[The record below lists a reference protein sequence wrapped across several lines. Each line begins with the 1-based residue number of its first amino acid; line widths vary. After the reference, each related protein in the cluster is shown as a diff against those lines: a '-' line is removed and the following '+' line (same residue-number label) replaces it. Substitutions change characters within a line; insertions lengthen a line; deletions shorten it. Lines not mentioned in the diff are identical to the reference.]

1 MLLFCLSPSLKKEK
15 EKEFFI
21 IEIHPVNKTQFSNN
35 IDTYIYMLILLT
47 TEWHGSLS
55 NYQQELQKEEKVNT
69 GRPHAM
75 DPNIT
80 NFDPVKNKIL
90 SRCL

>member
-55 NYQQELQKEEKVNT
+55 NY
-69 GRPHAM
+69 
-75 DPNIT
+75 
-80 NFDPVKNKIL
+80 
-90 SRCL
+90 